1 MRNEKKTVCQKPGQK
16 TGQYPLSLDSISAV
30 ELVELNVYLLYER
43 NQNRAHEF
51 VVPPFPRKNNRIFAF
66 SSGEV

>member
-1 MRNEKKTVCQKPGQK
+1 MRNEKKKRFVKSLVK
-16 TGQYPLSLDSISAV
+16 RLDSISAV